1 MTDTTTHPASAQE
14 ADRKTHLH
22 PFTSAAEHAE
32 EPPKLMVAG
41 DGIHVRDANGKTYL
55 DAMSGLWCVNVGY
68 GRDEIVDAAAQQAR
82 RLPYYHTFA
91 AMANEPVARLA
102 DRLISLAPGNMSRV
116 FFGSSGSDTN
126 DTQVKIVRYYHNVL
140 GKPEKKKIIGRLGG
154 YPGSTMAGAS
164 LSGLPHMHAAFDLP
178 LPGFLHVDSPHY
190 WRHAPDGLSELE
202 FSQLLA
208 QNLERRIVREGPE
221 TVAAFIAEPVQGAAG
236 VIPPPEGYFEAIV
249 PILRKYD
256 ILFIVDEVI
265 CGFGRLGE
273 WWGSNVYGLEPDL
286 VSAAK
291 GLTSGY
297 VPMSAC
303 IISEKVWQALRE
315 GSSQYGPFAHGYTY
329 SGHPVGAAAALANLD
344 IIEGEGLVANAAEV
358 GAYFQS
364 SLREA
369 FADHPLVGEARGVG
383 LIGALEIVAD
393 KTSKTPFAEEHLIGE
408 QVVRAAQR
416 NGLILRPIGES
427 VIFAP
432 PFIINEAEIDDMFA
446 RTGKVL
452 DEIEASVQ
460 SNGLRAAAAAAAAE

>member
-1 MTDTTTHPASAQE
+1 MTETTTHTASARE
-14 ADRKTHLH
+14 ADRRTHLH

-32 EPPKLMVAG
+32 APPKLMVAG
-41 DGIHVRDANGKTYL
+41 DGIHVRDDNGKTYL

-91 AMANEPVARLA
+91 GMANEPVARLA
-102 DRLISLAPGNMSRV
+102 DRLVSLAPGNMSRV

-154 YPGSTMAGAS
+154 YHGSTMAGAS

-178 LPGFLHVDSPHY
+178 LPGFLHVDMPHY
-190 WRHAPDGLSELE
+190 WRHAPDGTSELE

-208 QNLERRIVREGPE
+208 QNLEQCIVREGPE
-221 TVAAFIAEPVQGAAG
+221 TVAAFIVEPVQGAAG
-236 VIPPPEGYFEAIV
+236 VIPPPDGYFEAIV

-265 CGFGRLGE
+265 CGFGRLGA
-273 WWGSNVYGLEPDL
+273 WWGSNIYGLEPDL

-303 IISEKVWQALRE
+303 IISEKVWEVLRE
-315 GSSQYGPFAHGYTY
+315 GSAQYGPFAHGYTY

-344 IIEGEGLVANAAEV
+344 IIEGEGLVENAAEV

-369 FADHPLVGEARGVG
+369 FADHPLVGEIRGLGLMAGIELVEDRETKKAFDPDLAVAKRLQGLLMAEG
-383 LIGALEIVAD
+383 LICRPVFNTLAFSPPLILSKNDVDSIVAMF
-393 KTSKTPFAEEHLIGE
+393 SA
-408 QVVRAAQR
+408 
-416 NGLILRPIGES
+416 GLKKLTKELG
-427 VIFAP
+427 AGG
-432 PFIINEAEIDDMFA
+432 A
-446 RTGKVL
+446 
-452 DEIEASVQ
+452 
-460 SNGLRAAAAAAAAE
+460 